1 MATHSS
7 LFYDALA
14 FLLAAVIAVPLAKRL
29 RIPSVIA
36 YLGAGVLLGPYTP
49 GPVISVEETYPLP
62 EFGVVFLLFAIGLEL
77 PLSRLRSMRRYIVGL
92 GVLQVLATALAIG
105 LAAYLLQGGDAGAA
119 LVLGM
124 TLAFSSTA
132 AVLAM
137 LVEKNETVTR
147 FGRAAIAVLIL
158 QDLAVVPMLAL
169 LPLMKGDSGNI
180 AMALGLAGLK
190 AAAAMAVIFL
200 LGRFVVGPLYKFVV
214 AAESPEVFTATNLLL
229 ILAVG
234 WATAEAGMSMA
245 LGAFLAGLLLSDSAY
260 RHQVEA
266 DIAPFR
272 GLLLGLFFMS
282 VGMSINLP
290 LVGEKAGAILGI
302 AVALIVGKAAILFG
316 LARLFGLATAP
327 ALRVGLLLAQ
337 GGEFAFVLFAS
348 ASELNLFET
357 DTVQVLQAV
366 VALSMAITPILAW
379 LGRVLGE
386 RIEERWGRESFKLET
401 DDLTRHVVIAGWG
414 RVGRTVGRVLRA
426 QDIPFVAL
434 ETNAQRVL
442 DARRDGL
449 PVFYGNAGHAA
460 VLKAAGLRR
469 AQAMVVTLNHP
480 RQAEAAVVVA
490 RREAPDLSIV
500 ARAHDSGQ
508 RRVLLEAGA
517 NSVVPET
524 IEASL
529 QIAGLVLE
537 KSGADPIEVDRILDD
552 FRRNYYAPPSS

>member
-1 MATHSS
+1 MATHSP
-7 LFYDALA
+7 LFYDILAL
-14 FLLAAVIAVPLAKRL
+14 LLAAVVAVPLAKRL

-36 YLGAGVLLGPYTP
+36 YLGAGILLGPYTA
-49 GPVISVEETYPLP
+49 GPVIPVAEIHPLP

-77 PLSRLRSMRRYIVGL
+77 PLSRLRSMRRYIMGL
-92 GVLQVLATALAIG
+92 GVLQVLATAAAIG
-105 LAAYLLQGGDAGAA
+105 LAAYLLQGGDGGGA

-180 AMALGLAGLK
+180 AMALGLASLK

-214 AAESPEVFTATNLLL
+214 AAESPEVFTATNLML

-302 AVALIVGKAAILFG
+302 TAALIVGKAAILFG

-348 ASELNLFET
+348 ASELHLFET

-366 VALSMAITPILAW
+366 VALSMAITPVLAW
-379 LGRVLGE
+379 RGRVLGE

-442 DARRDGL
+442 DARKDGL

-480 RQAEAAVVVA
+480 RQAEAAVAVA
-490 RREAPDLSIV
+490 RREAPELSIV

-508 RRVLLEAGA
+508 RKILLEAGA

-552 FRRNYYAPPSS
+552 FRRNYYAPSGS

>member
-1 MATHSS
+1 MTHST
-7 LFYDALA
+7 LFYDVLTL
-14 FLLAAVIAVPLAKRL
+14 LLAAVVAVPLAR
-29 RIPSVIA
+29 RFRVPPVIA
-36 YLGAGVLLGPYTP
+36 YLAAGVMLGPYTP
-49 GPVISVEETYPLP
+49 GPVILVEETHPLP

-92 GVLQVLATALAIG
+92 GVFQVVATAAAIG
-105 LAAYLLQGGDAGAA
+105 LVARLVLGGDAGS
-119 LVLGM
+119 VLILGVTM
-124 TLAFSSTA
+124 AFSSTA

-169 LPLMKGDSGNI
+169 LPLMADDSGNI
-180 AMALGLAGLK
+180 AVALGLAGLK
-190 AAAAMAVIFL
+190 AAGAMTAIFL

-234 WATAEAGMSMA
+234 WATAESGMSMA

-290 LVGEKAGAILGI
+290 LVAEKVGAILGI
-302 AVALIVGKAAILFG
+302 TAALIVGKAAILFG

-348 ASELNLFET
+348 ASELRVFET
-357 DTVQVLQAV
+357 DTVQILQAV
-366 VALSMAITPILAW
+366 VALSMGMTPVLAW
-379 LGRVLGE
+379 LGRILGE
-386 RIEERWGRESFKLET
+386 RIEERWGRESFNLET
-401 DDLTRHVVIAGWG
+401 NDLTRHVIVAGYG

-426 QDIPFVAL
+426 HDIPFVAL

-442 DARRDGL
+442 DARKDGL

-460 VLKAAGLRR
+460 VLRAAGLRR
-469 AQAMVVTLNHP
+469 AQVMVVTLNHP
-480 RQAEAAVVVA
+480 RQAEAAVEVA
-490 RREAPDLSIV
+490 RREAPELSIV

-508 RRVLLEAGA
+508 RRILLEAGA
-517 NSVVPET
+517 NSVIPET

-537 KSGADPIEVDRILDD
+537 KSGVDPIEVDRVLDD
-552 FRRNYYAPPSS
+552 FRRNYYSPPAS